1 MIALQDFEQAASS
14 VSGTPRAIL
23 RLESGLVLTCTVMA
37 FAWHSGQWS
46 LFALLFLIPDLS
58 MLGYLANA
66 RIGAISYN
74 VAHAYVLPLMFGLFG
89 AVYSQSIF
97 MDGALIWIAHIGF
110 DRMLGYGLKYGSA
123 FGHTHLGHV
132 GRVRP
137 VSADRMGLPARAI
150 SPAHEA

>member
-1 MIALQDFEQAASS
+1 MIALQDFEQATSS

-23 RLESGLVLTCTVMA
+23 RLESGLVLTCAVMA

-66 RIGAISYN
+66 RIGAICYN
-74 VAHAYVLPLMFGLFG
+74 FAHAYVLPLAVGLIG
-89 AVYSQSIF
+89 VAYSQSIF
-97 MDGALIWIAHIGF
+97 VDGALIWIAHIGF

-123 FGHTHLGHV
+123 FGHTHLGQV
-132 GRVRP
+132 GRARQ
-137 VSADRMGLPARAI
+137 VSGDKMGLPARAI